1 MRESRQKPSQG
12 DLLYEK
18 ADNLKNA
25 GDYQVAISIFEK
37 ARKFY
42 ERDEKWA
49 EYLNTSN
56 HIAGCQYYLSQYDAA
71 ISISNHSLI
80 KTLPRLGEFHPEV
93 AMSYNNIG
101 TAYGRKG
108 DYENQLKYYQKAL
121 MIQERQPH
129 GSRTS
134 VELSYNNIGA
144 CFRFVGDV
152 DKALIYYFKALNIRV
167 KRYGE
172 MSQKVAN
179 SYNNIGSAY
188 GKMGE
193 YALQLKYLKKSSA
206 IYSELLPGS
215 HHLLGIAYNNLGEC
229 YHHLNKPERAITY
242 FKKAEQTFLKGIGGN
257 NTYLATS
264 YGLLSDS
271 YGSIGNSDMQR
282 LYLSKGFDIAHGLFG
297 DKHPG
302 ISKIHLK
309 MGRYF
314 KSKSHVS
321 EELNCYQ
328 KAICSLF
335 EGYNSMDIYHFPPT
349 IEGALSQPVLLQCLI
364 HKGEALLELY
374 HSRTNRIKAAK
385 AALTALKLADVLLN
399 DMRKNYIEEESKIIL
414 AEQARQVYD
423 KAVEISLLLFDH
435 DDDKRWL
442 HEAFRFS
449 EKSKAILL
457 FNSMKDT
464 EAKFTAKIPDHL
476 LISERELRVRRAH
489 LVKSIQDENLNGGK
503 DSGASAFQDELFDV
517 NRKYESLVRQFEN
530 HYPDYH
536 QLKYSAQV
544 ATVRSIQS
552 RLEPD
557 DALIDYFIGETNFL
571 VFLITDKSF
580 KVVRTAVPQDFE
592 IRVSEF
598 VSSINQI
605 EKKPFIEN
613 GMRLHDDLIKP
624 VKRFIAD
631 KKHLIIVPD
640 LGMYYLPFEALLT
653 KSADFRNSYRGLPY
667 LANKFTVSYHYS
679 ASLFHHSVSASA
691 QRNRTGMKT
700 FIGISP
706 EYGNRR
712 KHSGQFIELI
722 FSKEEVTAV
731 GTLLSE
737 SGFESKAICES
748 EATAARFKSMC
759 AGFNYILI
767 SAHQVLHQKSSGIS
781 GIIFSPSPEDKSE
794 NDRCLTIGE
803 AYNLNLSANLVVLS
817 CCETGIGKLIKGEGM
832 MAMNR
837 AFLFAGA
844 ENIVFTLF
852 KVFDSASS
860 QLVQYFFEEIIKGAR
875 YAEALRTAKLKIIK
889 QEWATPK
896 AWAGYVFMGKP
907 HASSSG
913 FKSLP
918 T

>member
-1 MRESRQKPSQG
+1 MRKSRQKPSQG

-18 ADNLKNA
+18 ADNLKNV
-25 GDYQVAISIFEK
+25 GDYQLAISIFEK

-56 HIAGCQYYLSQYDAA
+56 HIAGCQYYLSQYDAS
-71 ISISNHSLI
+71 ILISNHSLT

-108 DYENQLKYYQKAL
+108 DYENQLKHYQKAL
-121 MIQERQPH
+121 MIQECQPH
-129 GSRTS
+129 DSGKS

-144 CFRFVGDV
+144 CFGLVGDF
-152 DKALIYYFKALNIRV
+152 DKALTYYFKALNIRI
-167 KRYGE
+167 KLYGE
-172 MSQKVAN
+172 KSRKVAN
-179 SYNNIGSAY
+179 SYNNLGSAY

-193 YALQLKYLKKSSA
+193 NALQLKYLKKSLA
-206 IYSELLPGS
+206 IYSELLPDS

-229 YHHLNKPERAITY
+229 YHHLNKFKHAIAY
-242 FKKAEQTFLKGIGGN
+242 FKKAEQTFLKGIGEK
-257 NTYLATS
+257 NTYLAM
-264 YGLLSDS
+264 S
-271 YGSIGNSDMQR
+271 YGSLSDAYARAGNSDKQR
-282 LYLSKGFDIAHGLFG
+282 LYLSKGFDIAHDLFG
-297 DKHPG
+297 DKHPYVARLHIKLG
-302 ISKIHLK
+302 Q
-309 MGRYF
+309 YF
-314 KSKSHVS
+314 KSTGDLP

-335 EGYNSMDIYHFPPT
+335 EGYYSTDIYHLPQA

-364 HKGEALLELY
+364 QKAEALLELY
-374 HSRTNRIKAAK
+374 RSRNNQVRAAK

-399 DMRKNYIEEESKIIL
+399 DMRKTYIEEESKIIL
-414 AEQARQVYD
+414 AEQARKVYD
-423 KAVEISLLLFDH
+423 KAVEASLLRFDH
-435 DDDKRWL
+435 NDDKRWL
-442 HEAFRFS
+442 HEAFSFS

-476 LISERELRVRRAH
+476 LAAERELRIRRAY
-489 LVKSIQDENLNGGK
+489 LVKSIQDENLNSDG
-503 DSGASAFQDELFDV
+503 DSGARPFQDELFDV
-517 NRKYESLVRQFEN
+517 NRKYELLIRQFEN

-536 QLKYSAQV
+536 KLKYGVQV
-544 ATVRSIQS
+544 ASVRSIQS
-552 RLEPD
+552 KLAPD
-557 DALIDYFIGETNFL
+557 DVLIDYFISETNIL
-571 VFLITDKSF
+571 VFLITDETF

-605 EKKPFIEN
+605 EKKSFIEN

-653 KSADFRNSYRGLPY
+653 KPADLKCDYPDLSY
-667 LANKFTVSYHYS
+667 LANEFAISYHYS
-679 ASLFHHSVSASA
+679 ASLFHHNVYTFK
-691 QRNRTGMKT
+691 QRNRSSMKK

-706 EYGNRR
+706 EYGDRR
-712 KHSGQFIELI
+712 KHSEPLSELT
-722 FSKEEVTAV
+722 FSKEEVNAV

-737 SGFESKAICES
+737 SGFESKAICGG
-748 EATAARFKSMC
+748 EATATRFKSMC
-759 AGFNYILI
+759 EDFNYILV
-767 SAHQVLHQKSSGIS
+767 SAHQILHRKNSGLS

-803 AYNLNLSANLVVLS
+803 AYNLNLSADLVVLS

-852 KVFDSASS
+852 KVFDRASS
-860 QLVQYFFEEIIKGAR
+860 KLVQYFFEEIIKGFR
-875 YAEALRTAKLKIIK
+875 YSEALRTAKLKIIM

-896 AWAGYVFMGKP
+896 SWAGYVFMGKP
-907 HASSSG
+907 QASPSG

>member
-12 DLLYEK
+12 DLLYQK

-25 GDYQVAISIFEK
+25 GDYQRAISIFEK

-42 ERDEKWA
+42 EREEKWT

-56 HIAGCQYYLSQYDAA
+56 HIAGCQYYLSRYDAA
-71 ISISNHSLI
+71 ISISNHSLT

-101 TAYGRKG
+101 VAYGRKG
-108 DYENQLKYYQKAL
+108 DYENQLKHYQKAL
-121 MIQERQPH
+121 MIQERLP
-129 GSRTS
+129 GDSDTA

-144 CFRFVGDV
+144 CFGLLGDF
-152 DKALIYYFKALNIRV
+152 DKALTYYFKALNIRI
-167 KRYGE
+167 KLYGE
-172 MSQKVAN
+172 KSRKVAN
-179 SYNNIGSAY
+179 SYNNLGSAY

-193 YALQLKYLKKSSA
+193 HALQLRYLKKSSA
-206 IYSELLPGS
+206 IYRELLSDS

-229 YHHLNKPERAITY
+229 YHHLNKFNRAIAY
-242 FKKAEQTFLKGIGGN
+242 FKKAEQTFIKGIGES
-257 NTYLATS
+257 NTYLAMS
-264 YGLLSDS
+264 YGSLSDS
-271 YGSIGNSDMQR
+271 HAGAGNSDKQR
-282 LYLSKGFDIAHGLFG
+282 VYLSKAFDIAHDLFG
-297 DKHPG
+297 EKHPNLAKLH
-302 ISKIHLK
+302 IK
-309 MGRYF
+309 MGKYF
-314 KSKSHVS
+314 KSRGDIP

-335 EGYNSMDIYHFPPT
+335 TGYDNTDIYHLPPA

-364 HKGEALLELY
+364 HKAQALLDLY
-374 HSRTNRIKAAK
+374 RSRTNRIKAAK
-385 AALTALKLADVLLN
+385 AALTTLKLADVLLN

-414 AEQARQVYD
+414 AGQARQVYD
-423 KAVEISLLLFDH
+423 KAVGASLLLFDH

-442 HEAFRFS
+442 HEAFSYS

-476 LISERELRVRRAH
+476 LAAERELRIRRSY

-544 ATVRSIQS
+544 ATVRSIQP

-557 DALIDYFIGETNFL
+557 DALIDYFIGETCIL
-571 VFLITDKSF
+571 VFLITDNTF
-580 KVVRTAVPQDFE
+580 KVVRTAVPKDFE

-605 EKKPFIEN
+605 EKKSFIEN
-613 GMRLHDDLIKP
+613 GMKLYDDLIKP

-631 KKHLIIVPD
+631 KRHLIIVPD

-653 KSADFRNSYRGLPY
+653 KPTDLKCDYPELSY
-667 LANKFTVSYHYS
+667 LANEFAISYHYS
-679 ASLFHHSVSASA
+679 SSLFHHNISTFK
-691 QRNRTGMKT
+691 QRNRAGMKK

-706 EYGNRR
+706 EYGDGK
-712 KHSGQFIELI
+712 KHSEQLSELT
-722 FSKEEVTAV
+722 FSKEEVNAV
-731 GTLLSE
+731 GRFLSE
-737 SGFESKAICES
+737 SGFESKTICES
-748 EATAARFKSMC
+748 EATTTCFKSMC
-759 AGFNYILI
+759 ADFNYILI
-767 SAHQVLHQKSSGIS
+767 SAHQILHQKNSGLS
-781 GIIFSPSPEDKSE
+781 GIIFSSTPEDKSD
-794 NDRCLTIGE
+794 NDRCLTTGE
-803 AYNLNLSANLVVLS
+803 AYNLNLTADLVVLS
-817 CCETGIGKLIKGEGM
+817 CCETGIGRLVRGEGM

-852 KVFDSASS
+852 KVFDRASS
-860 QLVQYFFEEIIKGAR
+860 QLVQYFFKQVTKGTG
-875 YAEALRTAKLKIIK
+875 YSEALRTAKLKIIK

-896 AWAGYVFMGKP
+896 SWAGYVFMGKP

-913 FKSLP
+913 FKSLS